1 MLHRNKGDGKSV
13 RCDLAHFHVE
23 IEVFNEPQ
31 MLYNSVQCTVRL
43 FSNTLAPKCSIHP
56 GTAAVLY
63 PTPLIALLL
72 LTKVY
77 S

>member
-23 IEVFNEPQ
+23 IEVFDEPQ

-43 FSNTLAPKCSIHP
+43 FSNALAPKCSIQ
-56 GTAAVLY
+56 GTAVLY
-63 PTPLIALLL
+63 PTPLIALFL